1 MKVGVMAPSPCPK
14 YKRKPNGREAKYMSR
29 FKNYGLWVALF
40 ALGGLIVNDFGLL
53 APEQY
58 DQYVAAILS
67 ILVAAGVVSNPSI
80 GKGFIDKG
88 EKDGD
93 A

>member
-1 MKVGVMAPSPCPK
+1 
-14 YKRKPNGREAKYMSR
+14 MSK

-53 APEQY
+53 AAEQY

-80 GKGFIDKG
+80 GKGFSDKG
-88 EKDGD
+88 KTEGGD

>member
-1 MKVGVMAPSPCPK
+1 
-14 YKRKPNGREAKYMSR
+14 MSR

-58 DQYVAAILS
+58 DQYVAAILTV
-67 ILVAAGVVSNPSI
+67 LVAAGVVSNPSI
-80 GKGFIDKG
+80 GKGFSDNENEG
-88 EKDGD
+88 EK
-93 A
+93 